1 VRNKAPAF
9 LPGKCNKHQGWLLY
23 ASCAIFSLVLLA
35 ISFTGCGGSSQNRPL
50 RGDEFTIVALP
61 DTQYYSRDFPQIFQ
75 AQTKWI
81 ADHVQDQNIKL
92 VLGLGDIVDDGADPV
107 QWQNADAAVHL
118 LDGQVPYL
126 MAIGNHDYAN
136 AKPAARTAGTT
147 GFNQFFGPSRYAGAS
162 WYKGNYQGSN
172 ENFYGV
178 VTINGRDFLIL
189 VLEYAPRD
197 AALKW
202 ADGVLKAN
210 QDKEVI
216 IVTHSFTFTDNTRM
230 SRCDANS
237 ASSFGVGQDNDGE
250 DMWWKL
256 VRNYANVRM
265 VLSGHVN
272 TGDGTGHRVDLG
284 ANGNLVN
291 QMLSDYQSEPLGGGG
306 YLRILKISP
315 SLNQISVSTYSPYL
329 DSFKTDD
336 HNQFTVPYTLTGGLV
351 SGAVSGKVQDVVT
364 CQPVSGVNVA
374 YSGASATTAADGTFS
389 IPAPAVQSVAIT
401 ANKSGM
407 ASDSRFA
414 TSTANSSLP
423 SPTKIFVSSSGQ
435 ITGFI
440 NASSGAG
447 IPGATVT
454 FSGGDLRFSNT
465 VTTDSRGAYD
475 SGPIGIGQ
483 YTVSVSAEGHSG
495 TSASAS
501 VATGA
506 SVNLNVTLN

>member
-1 VRNKAPAF
+1 MPACIRNKI
-9 LPGKCNKHQGWLLY
+9 GKRQRWFWCGIS
-23 ASCAIFSLVLLA
+23 AAVLVLLLV
-35 ISFTGCGGSSQNRPL
+35 ISFTGCGSRQNNSL
-50 RGDEFTIVALP
+50 SGDEFTIVALP

-75 AQTKWI
+75 AQTQWI

-92 VLGLGDIVDDGADPV
+92 VLGLGDIVDDGADPA
-107 QWQNADAAVHL
+107 QWQNADMAVHL

-136 AKPAARTAGTT
+136 AKPAARTGGAA

-178 VTINGRDFLIL
+178 ININGRDFLIL

-202 ADGVLKAN
+202 ADGILKAN
-210 QDKEVI
+210 QDKEAI
-216 IVTHSFTFTDNTRM
+216 IVTHSFTFTDNTRI

-256 VRNYANVRM
+256 VRKYANVRM

-315 SLNQISVSTYSPYL
+315 SLNQITVSTYSPYL

-336 HNQFTVPYTLTGGLV
+336 HNQFTVPYTASGGLV
-351 SGAVSGKVQDVVT
+351 SGAISGKVQDVVT
-364 CQPVSGVNVA
+364 CQPVGGVNVA
-374 YSGASATTAADGTFS
+374 ITGGSAITAADGTFS
-389 IPAPAVQSVAIT
+389 MSAPAVQSVAIT
-401 ANKSGM
+401 ASKSGM

-414 TSTANSSLP
+414 TSTADSSLP
-423 SPTKIFVSSSGQ
+423 SPTKIFVASSGHV
-435 ITGFI
+435 TGFI
-440 NASSGAG
+440 DTGSGAG
-447 IPGATVT
+447 VSGATVT
-454 FSGGDLRFSNT
+454 FSGGDLRFSTT
-465 VTTDSRGAYD
+465 VTTDGHGGFD

-483 YTVSVSAEGHSG
+483 YTVSVSAAGHSG
-495 TSASAS
+495 ASAS
-501 VATGA
+501 TSVAAGS
-506 SVNLNVTLN
+506 SVNLDVTLK

>member
-1 VRNKAPAF
+1 VRNKLCACS
-9 LPGKCNKHQGWLLY
+9 PGKSNKNRQGFLY
-23 ASCAIFSLVLLA
+23 ASFVIFSFVLLA
-35 ISFTGCGGSSQNRPL
+35 IALTGCGGSSQSKPVS
-50 RGDEFTIVALP
+50 GDEFTIVALP

-75 AQTKWI
+75 AQTQWI

-92 VLGLGDIVDDGADPV
+92 VLGLGDIVDDGAVPA
-107 QWQNADAAVHL
+107 QWQNAHAAVHL

-136 AKPAARTAGTT
+136 AKPAARTAGAT

-162 WYKGNYQGSN
+162 WYKGNFQGSN

-197 AALKW
+197 AALNW
-202 ADGVLKAN
+202 ADGILQAN
-210 QDKEVI
+210 QDKEAI
-216 IVTHSFTFTDNTRM
+216 IVTHSFTFTDNTRI

-256 VRNYANVRM
+256 VRKYANVRM

-315 SLNQISVSTYSPYL
+315 SLNQISVTTYSPYL
-329 DSFKTDD
+329 DSSKTDD
-336 HNQFTVPYTLTGGLV
+336 HNQFTVPYTLSGGLV
-351 SGAVSGKVQDVVT
+351 TGAVSGKVQDVIT

-374 YSGASATTAADGTFS
+374 FSGGSATTAADGTFS
-389 IPAPAVQSVAIT
+389 IPAPAVQSLAIT

-414 TSTANSSLP
+414 TSTADSSLP
-423 SPTKIFVSSSGQ
+423 SPTKIFVASSGH

-447 IPGATVT
+447 IAGATVT
-454 FSGGDLRFSNT
+454 FSGGDLRFSTT
-465 VTTDSRGAYD
+465 VTTDGHGGFD

-483 YTVSVSAEGHSG
+483 YNVSVSAAGHNG
-495 TSASAS
+495 ASASAS
-501 VATGA
+501 VAAGS
-506 SVNLNVTLN
+506 SVNLNVTLK